1 MNFMFVWPS
10 LLKGVVGGFVRNFA
24 MDIFQS
30 HPIPFTH
37 PEMPIARGGWRNSP
51 AGKPFP
57 FEIQYQTE
65 MLPEWTLTQRM
76 SKPLFGHREKSNL
89 APDQCEIVAGSR
101 RKSFRLSAQCI
112 QHVFNM
118 SDFSLSVLQF
128 VFFM

>member
-10 LLKGVVGGFVRNFA
+10 LLKGVVGRFVRNFA

-37 PEMPIARGGWRNSP
+37 PKMPIARGGWRNSP
-51 AGKPFP
+51 AGKHFP

-65 MLPEWTLTQRM
+65 MLPEWTLTQQM

-89 APDQCEIVAGSR
+89 APDQCEIVAGKAFSCP
-101 RKSFRLSAQCI
+101 LSA
-112 QHVFNM
+112 
-118 SDFSLSVLQF
+118 FSMFSTFPIFHSVCCSLF
-128 VFFM
+128 LCDVY